1 MPRRRLSRRSAST
14 TRDPAYELTLTFSS
28 SVKSNAGAEQ
38 TQEAEVVAPGPSLV
52 LSEILGRLADATN
65 CTLIDQAA
73 IDFAYVNSKAA
84 RKRLIKVRT
93 RLFAHRL
100 GLTRGFLKIVL
111 DDFTIETYRP
121 FAVLW
126 PIGRYY

>member
-1 MPRRRLSRRSAST
+1 VK
-14 TRDPAYELTLTFSS
+14 S
-28 SVKSNAGAEQ
+28 SVGAEQ
-38 TQEAEVVAPGPSLV
+38 TQETEVVAPGPSLV

-84 RKRLIKVRT
+84 RKRLVKVRPCP
-93 RLFAHRL
+93 FSHRL
-100 GLTRGFLKIVL
+100 GLTEGLVEIVL
-111 DDFTIETYRP
+111 DDFTIEAYRP

-126 PIGRYY
+126 TVCCYH